1 MFQMLLVLALVAVVC
16 AGVPSLLI
24 AYAGG
29 KIALPRWVLNL
40 LVCCLILLAAM
51 SVFPLSM
58 PRDVPAGP
66 LGALVIYGFV
76 GYVLRR
82 AYTKAN
88 WLPCMACVPVVSCV
102 GIGVKWLVCHLGMV
116 REVPAFSPGEIIVFL
131 LLAQAV
137 ALVLFFTTAD
147 PLPKKE
153 HPYQKPVRRRR
164 F

>member
-1 MFQMLLVLALVAVVC
+1 MFQMLLVLALVAAVC

-24 AYAGG
+24 AYANG
-29 KIALPRWVLNL
+29 KIALPRWLPGL
-40 LVCCLILLAAM
+40 LAFCCILLAAM
-51 SVFPLSM
+51 AGFPLSI
-58 PRDVPAGP
+58 DGAGVF
-66 LGALVIYGFV
+66 ALYGFV
-76 GYVLRR
+76 GYCLRR
-82 AYTKAN
+82 AYTKTN
-88 WLPCMACVPVVSCV
+88 VLPCMAFVLASSCV
-102 GIGVKWLVCHLGMV
+102 GLGVKWLVCHLGMV